1 MMLFV
6 IAILISSIQT
16 LSHIYSWIH
25 PKSSVLDAFNG
36 KTIIKTESSKNI
48 NELMVSYREAKK
60 AVQNYEEINGKMDN
74 IPINIEPYQTEAK
87 IKNEIISREKD
98 QMKLTELKF
107 YWISGL
113 LCFLVGLLISFRFNY
128 WLGFSGI
135 FVGISLMLYWTSP
148 LSLNEQSGDYR
159 LTLSVA
165 TFLIIVAL
173 GLIIDKKFVIMEKMM
188 ERSRLKEPS

>member
-60 AVQNYEEINGKMDN
+60 AVLNYEEINGKMDN
-74 IPINIEPYQTEAK
+74 IPITNACVK
-87 IKNEIISREKD
+87 
-98 QMKLTELKF
+98 
-107 YWISGL
+107 
-113 LCFLVGLLISFRFNY
+113 
-128 WLGFSGI
+128 
-135 FVGISLMLYWTSP
+135 
-148 LSLNEQSGDYR
+148 
-159 LTLSVA
+159 
-165 TFLIIVAL
+165 
-173 GLIIDKKFVIMEKMM
+173 
-188 ERSRLKEPS
+188 

>member
-1 MMLFV
+1 MMLFG

>member
-60 AVQNYEEINGKMDN
+60 AVLNYEEINGKMDN

>member
-1 MMLFV
+1 MRITMMLFV

-113 LCFLVGLLISFRFNY
+113 LCFLVGLLTLFRLNG

-135 FVGISLMLYWTSP
+135 FVGISLMLHWTNP

-165 TFLIIVAL
+165 TLLIIVAL
-173 GLIIDKKFVIMEKMM
+173 GLIIDKKNLLK
-188 ERSRLKEPS
+188 RSQK